1 MKLKLA
7 KTYDCC
13 MAGEPKLT
21 VILIHGIAADSSTYD
36 KTLAFFRAD
45 KDLASIRFV
54 AFDLLGSG
62 KSLKSDKLEY
72 SYNEQTT
79 ALHNAIKELDIKTPL
94 ILVGHSLGTYIVT
107 KYAAEHKK
115 EIHKLIL
122 VSPPVYTEQDF
133 DDPSFSLGIE
143 SFKKAVGVKNP
154 QIVEE
159 KAFVNSMSNI
169 VFRRD
174 NYKRLAELDTP
185 TVLVYGEE
193 DKLIASRNIPQMLKD
208 NKTICAVKTTGRH
221 GVTSDKYEII
231 AKILKEA
238 LNA

>member
-1 MKLKLA
+1 MKLKLT

-36 KTLAFFRAD
+36 KALTFFRAD
-45 KDLASIRFV
+45 KDLASVRFV

-72 SYNEQTT
+72 NYGEQTT
-79 ALHNAIKELDIKTPL
+79 AMHNALKELDAKTPL

-107 KYAAEHKK
+107 KYATEHKK
-115 EIHKLIL
+115 DIYELIL
-122 VSPPVYTEQDF
+122 ISPPVYTEHDF

-174 NYKRLAELDTP
+174 NYRRLAELDIP

-193 DKLIASRNIPQMLKD
+193 DKLIASRNIPQLLKE
-208 NKTICAVKTTGRH
+208 NKNICAIKTACRH
-221 GVTSDKYEII
+221 GVTSDKYEEI
-231 AKILKEA
+231 AKIVKEA
-238 LNA
+238 LNV